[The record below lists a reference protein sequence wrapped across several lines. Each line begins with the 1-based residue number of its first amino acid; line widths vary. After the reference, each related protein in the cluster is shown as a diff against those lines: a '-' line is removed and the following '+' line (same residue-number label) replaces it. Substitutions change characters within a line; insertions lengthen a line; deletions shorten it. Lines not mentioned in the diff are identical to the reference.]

1 MKYFSI
7 VLLFAGLIIFAGQV
21 QAQGNKPF
29 KINTSTTSGGMVT
42 PRVANLKLGDSKQFT
57 LQPEVGYRVVGV
69 SGCGGTYDASTFTF
83 TTAPASA
90 DCEIYASFH
99 AGSNQVPTVSVDA
112 DMTVEI
118 GSTVILTGTATDSD
132 GSIDSTSWQQISGTT
147 TTSSQTADTITFV
160 AGEVTGDTP
169 LVFEFTA
176 TDNEGAL
183 ASASVQVT
191 VINSTPASLPLVF
204 SDEFDDGIDDLT
216 KWNFQGYRGWLNEI
230 TAHTET
236 GGSLKISMDT
246 TDEGAQIQTIGLP
259 TLTKIKIVMRHYMHA
274 ANNYYFPGIVLQTI
288 DTQKVVA
295 LSMQR
300 TQYSQGFCDTGINY
314 DKVLLL
320 IPGINGQKCFE
331 QQFVS
336 NITSSSL
343 YDQWIISTIEYDSE
357 TGEFVYDIGDD
368 GIVDFSVT
376 VPSNH
381 LSPVSGLLLTT
392 YGWFTGHYHTFDY
405 IRVYGQ

>member
-191 VINSTPASLPLVF
+191 VINSTPAPLPLVF
-204 SDEFDDGIDDLT
+204 FDEFDDGIDDLT
-216 KWNFQGYRGWLNEI
+216 KWSFGNAPHQ
-230 TAHTET
+230 ET
-236 GGSLKISMDT
+236 DGSLTLRIIATDQGRDGAT
-246 TDEGAQIQTIGLP
+246 TNNFP
-259 TLTKIKIVMRHYMHA
+259 SLTKTKLEMRHFMSPGGFHFFPAVSLRLANGSEFALTFLISTYLENNCNKPSNQDRVLLSTAPWGGNCLAESNLISSQYYNMWIVSVVEFDSVTGDFTLDIGNDGVIDFEATLASEYMSE
-274 ANNYYFPGIVLQTI
+274 V
-288 DTQKVVA
+288 
-295 LSMQR
+295 
-300 TQYSQGFCDTGINY
+300 TGIN
-314 DKVLLL
+314 
-320 IPGINGQKCFE
+320 
-331 QQFVS
+331 
-336 NITSSSL
+336 
-343 YDQWIISTIEYDSE
+343 
-357 TGEFVYDIGDD
+357 
-368 GIVDFSVT
+368 FS
-376 VPSNH
+376 
-381 LSPVSGLLLTT
+381 T